1 MLQCTKLHDIVAA
14 HNTFLLEANMNVEDW
29 SEELTKNW
37 KQAQQQFWK
46 NISSQYAAAGASPET
61 DFPNVT
67 EALNGWWSLMNPSM
81 SNQADATM
89 KQATDMGKAFTQF
102 AESFSKVGGDGTQS
116 VESWLNAMEQGFKY
130 RQSMNSYLSTL
141 SAQGLESAAAL
152 RERMAGMEQAGESI
166 KSLREL
172 YELWID
178 INEEVYSKFSMSQKG
193 QDIYGDLVNACVAFQ
208 GGMDSAVES
217 QLKAFN
223 VPTKQAQDDLLKEL
237 AQEKRENEV
246 LRKRIKELEENA
258 QPQTAPT
265 AKTKATKTPPLKPK
279 TEKVVK
285 AAPENNKAPTKPG
298 STAASKPAAVKSDDL
313 TKIKGIGPKFQK
325 SLIAL
330 GIQSFSKLATLSK
343 QQAQELD
350 EKLELNGRALRDDW
364 MGQAAQLSA
373 KE

>member
-1 MLQCTKLHDIVAA
+1 
-14 HNTFLLEANMNVEDW
+14 
-29 SEELTKNW
+29 
-37 KQAQQQFWK
+37 
-46 NISSQYAAAGASPET
+46 
-61 DFPNVT
+61 
-67 EALNGWWSLMNPSM
+67 
-81 SNQADATM
+81 
-89 KQATDMGKAFTQF
+89 MGKAFTQF

-237 AQEKRENEV
+237 AQEKRENEE
-246 LRKRIKELEENA
+246 LRKRIKELEETA
-258 QPQTAPT
+258 QPQTSPT
-265 AKTKATKTPPLKPK
+265 TTPVAKTKATKTPPKPK

-298 STAASKPAAVKSDDL
+298 STAASKPAVKAAPAPKPAAVKPDDL

-330 GIQSFSKLATLSK
+330 GIQSFAQLANLSK